1 MANQADMAAKPRQQR
16 VFSFSEKNKNRGFS
30 HALPRQQRVFS
41 FSEKNKNRGFSHAL
55 WKTRAKTR
63 ASSLV

>member
-16 VFSFSEKNKNRGFS
+16 F
-30 HALPRQQRVFS
+30 FS

>member
-16 VFSFSEKNKNRGFS
+16 FFLFQKKTKTAG
-30 HALPRQQRVFS
+30 
-41 FSEKNKNRGFSHAL
+41 SHAL